1 MLLTENKSR
10 LLAQILTHPN
20 CKIVELGFDRCRAK
34 AEKMGLILEAL
45 ARNQTVTNLSFK
57 NMNIARD
64 SLTVMSDML
73 GANKTLQ
80 MLTLFNTGLSENSIQ
95 ILAQGLE

>member
-1 MLLTENKSR
+1 
-10 LLAQILTHPN
+10 
-20 CKIVELGFDRCRAK
+20 
-34 AEKMGLILEAL
+34 MGLIFEAL

-64 SLTVMSDML
+64 SLTVMADML
-73 GANKTLQ
+73 GTNKTLQ

-95 ILAQGLE
+95 ILAQGLEQS